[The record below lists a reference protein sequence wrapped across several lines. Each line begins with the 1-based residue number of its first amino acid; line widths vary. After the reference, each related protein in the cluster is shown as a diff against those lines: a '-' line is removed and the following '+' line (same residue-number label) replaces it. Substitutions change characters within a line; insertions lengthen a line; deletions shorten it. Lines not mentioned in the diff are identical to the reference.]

1 METGQMG
8 GFQSVLRNHH
18 QHTSAHP
25 PVPQQASSQK
35 LLSVQH
41 KCPGDG
47 ISLTAEELNW
57 LITNTLNGNSPAI
70 KTLQFCLRASQES
83 HQSLLRALV
92 RSNGSISSQATSR
105 SSLSTNASLS
115 RVLERIRSS
124 LICLMISE
132 DWKEQSQWGV
142 RESRKV
148 GSKEEILDKAL
159 AFCSRLERLGLSDG
173 QTYTSRLF
181 SILPFT
187 LKEIEIWD
195 GPRSG
200 TSKVEGSGEFCAK
213 DVVLARRETALFGL
227 EKIGIRRNNS
237 SRIRGGSS
245 LGVKGSC
252 LNA

>member
-1 METGQMG
+1 MDTGQMG
-8 GFQSVLRNHH
+8 GFQLVLWNHH

-41 KCPGDG
+41 KCLGDG

-70 KTLQFCLRASQES
+70 KTIQFCLRASPES
-83 HQSLLRALV
+83 HQSLLRATV
-92 RSNGSISSQATSR
+92 RSNGLISSQATSR

-124 LICLMISE
+124 LICLMIR
-132 DWKEQSQWGV
+132 V
-142 RESRKV
+142 REGRRV

-173 QTYTSRLF
+173 QMYPSKLL
-181 SILPFT
+181 SILLFT

-195 GPRSG
+195 GTWSG
-200 TSKVEGSGEFCAK
+200 TSKVEGSGGFCAK
-213 DVVLARRETALFGL
+213 DVVLARREAALFGL
-227 EKIGIRRNNS
+227 EKIGIRRSNR

-245 LGVKGSC
+245 LGVKGSR

>member
-1 METGQMG
+1 MEIGQMG
-8 GFQSVLRNHH
+8 GFQLVLRNHH

-41 KCPGDG
+41 KCLGDG

-70 KTLQFCLRASQES
+70 KTLQFCLRASPES
-83 HQSLLRALV
+83 HQSLLRASV

-115 RVLERIRSS
+115 RVLERIR
-124 LICLMISE
+124 
-132 DWKEQSQWGV
+132 
-142 RESRKV
+142 ESRRV

-173 QTYTSRLF
+173 QTYPSRLL

-195 GPRSG
+195 GPWSG
-200 TSKVEGSGEFCAK
+200 TSKVEGSGGFCAK
-213 DVVLARRETALFGL
+213 DVVLARREAALFGL

-245 LGVKGSC
+245 LGVKGSR